1 MVTET
6 EAKIDQLEADLRK
19 IIAKDSLQADVAYA
33 GLIRIIK
40 WLIITII
47 IMLFLFFGSVIYLL
61 NYFDISAEDIDLI
74 TSGEGNANYVEGEAN
89 VINNGS
95 DKN

>member
-1 MVTET
+1 MVTEA
-6 EAKIDQLEADLRK
+6 ENRIDQLENDLKK
-19 IIAKDSLQADVAYA
+19 IIARDSIQADIAYT

-40 WLIITII
+40 WLIIAIVA
-47 IMLFLFFGSVIYLL
+47 MLFLFLGSIVYLF
-61 NYFDISAEDIDLI
+61 NTFEIGSEDINLDA
-74 TSGEGNANYVEGEAN
+74 GAGNANYVEGEAN